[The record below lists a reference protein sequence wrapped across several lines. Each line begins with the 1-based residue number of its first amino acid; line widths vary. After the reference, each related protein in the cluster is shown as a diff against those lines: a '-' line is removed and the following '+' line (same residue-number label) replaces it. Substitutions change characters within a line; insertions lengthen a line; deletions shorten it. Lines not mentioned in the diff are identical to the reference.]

1 MRKHSLFLIIVS
13 FVVLSFTSCSS
24 EMKPL
29 TERDVV
35 KSVKEAYDFSIKNYS
50 TDVINTGYYELN
62 SEEARLKLRKMQAA
76 GLINYKVEYFEE
88 EVRGYYWNTKKGHY
102 VVSVSLT
109 EEGKK
114 YQISEEEYNKLQEEM
129 IQSLYDKDLKN
140 DLEEKEYPEDKV
152 GPEVISNMPQKTKS
166 VDNGNVKE
174 NKTVASSSSS
184 YSSNDNT
191 QMSAYDKVKA
201 KFVENK
207 VYVKLYKVEV
217 VKARKI
223 KCTPDMM
230 KEGRGYAEVITEYV
244 DVTPFGRILSNVK
257 EGNRLVE
264 KVELDYYEDEGWTF
278 EDNMVPDKY

>member
-35 KSVKEAYDFSIKNYS
+35 KSVKEFYDFGIKNYS
-50 TDVINTGYYELN
+50 TNVINTGYYELN

-184 YSSNDNT
+184 YSSNDNA

-207 VYVKLYKVEV
+207 VYVKLFKFEV

-257 EGNRLVE
+257 EGNREAE
-264 KVELDYYEDEGWTF
+264 KVELNYYEDEGWTF
-278 EDNMVPDKY
+278 EDTMVPDKY

>member
-35 KSVKEAYDFSIKNYS
+35 KSVKEFYDFGIKNYS
-50 TDVINTGYYELN
+50 TNVINTGYYELN

-88 EVRGYYWNTKKGHY
+88 EVRGYYWNTKKEHY

-114 YQISEEEYNKLQEEM
+114 YQISEEEYNKLQEEK

-184 YSSNDNT
+184 YSSNDNA

-207 VYVKLYKVEV
+207 VYVKLFKFEV

-257 EGNRLVE
+257 EGNREAE
-264 KVELDYYEDEGWTF
+264 KVELNYYEDEGWTF
-278 EDNMVPDKY
+278 EDTMVPDKY